1 MKYRIFKNNI
11 LKKLVFFVFVLLFSL
26 LFAQEDEKNAEFLF
40 KFKFIDDDAY
50 KIHSVV
56 DEKVYV
62 NGKFHHKAQ
71 IINRIE
77 VEVSDIK
84 IGESDKTASA
94 LFSCMFMTSEQNS
107 NKTFDWSRNYPSVF
121 RRDEAG
127 FYTIGDEY
135 YMPVVRNVPIFPNYP
150 VKPGDTWTGEGF
162 EAHDFRDAFGIEKPF
177 TFPFKVEY
185 QYIGLAEIDGQTY
198 RHITASYDLNHVVPQ
213 EVLKN
218 YKGKIDVPVK
228 ILGKSRQNLYWDE
241 ERGNLYCY
249 NEEFSIKMLLYSGY
263 TYDFIGT
270 AKAKVIEVKKID
282 TSTEE
287 EIKKSVEDLNL
298 ENTTI
303 EKTDEGLTISIE
315 NIQFLPNSAI
325 LRESEKEKL
334 KKIGEILLK
343 FPDREFLISGHT
355 ALAGTEEERQ
365 KLSEERAAAVANY
378 LIELGVQEREHVY
391 TRGFGARRPVAA
403 NNSPENMAKNR
414 RVEITILD
422 K

>member
-1 MKYRIFKNNI
+1 M
-11 LKKLVFFVFVLLFSL
+11 FVLLFSL
-26 LFAQEDEKNAEFLF
+26 LFAQEDEKDAEFLF

-77 VEVSDIK
+77 VEVSDIET
-84 IGESDKTASA
+84 GEGEKNASA

-107 NKTFDWSRNYPSVF
+107 NKTFDWSRNYPSIF
-121 RRDEAG
+121 RRDDAG
-127 FYTIGDEY
+127 FYSIGDEY
-135 YMPVVRNVPIFPNYP
+135 FMPVVRNVPTFPKHP
-150 VKPGDTWTGEGF
+150 VKPGDTWIGEGF
-162 EAHDFRDAFGIEKPF
+162 EAHDFRDAFVIEKPF

-185 QYIGLAEIDGQTY
+185 QYIGFAEIDGQIY

-213 EVLKN
+213 NVLKN

-270 AKAKVIEVKKID
+270 ARAKVIEVKKID
-282 TSTEE
+282 TAAEE

-365 KLSEERAAAVANY
+365 ALSEERAAAVANY
-378 LIELGVQEREHVY
+378 LIELGVQKREHVY

>member
-1 MKYRIFKNNI
+1 MEYRIFKNNI
-11 LKKLVFFVFVLLFSL
+11 LKKLVLFVFVLLFSL
-26 LFAQEDEKNAEFLF
+26 LFAQEGEKDAEFLF

-56 DEKVYV
+56 DENVYV

-77 VEVSDIK
+77 VEVSDIET
-84 IGESDKTASA
+84 GEGEKNASA

-107 NKTFDWSRNYPSVF
+107 NKTFDWSRNYPSIF
-121 RRDEAG
+121 RRDDAG
-127 FYTIGDEY
+127 FYSISDEY
-135 YMPVVRNVPIFPNYP
+135 FMPVVRNVPTFPNYP

-162 EAHDFRDAFGIEKPF
+162 EAHDFRDAFDIEKPF

-185 QYIGLAEIDGQTY
+185 QYIGFAEIDGQIY

-213 EVLKN
+213 NVLKN

-270 AKAKVIEVKKID
+270 ARAKVIEVKKID
-282 TSTEE
+282 TAAEE

-365 KLSEERAAAVANY
+365 ALSEERAAAVANY
-378 LIELGVQEREHVY
+378 LIELGVQKREHVY

>member
-11 LKKLVFFVFVLLFSL
+11 LKKLVLFVFVLLFSL
-26 LFAQEDEKNAEFLF
+26 LFAQEGEKDAEFLF

-77 VEVSDIK
+77 VEVSDIET
-84 IGESDKTASA
+84 GEGDKTASA

-107 NKTFDWSRNYPSVF
+107 NKTFDWSRNYPSIF
-121 RRDEAG
+121 RRDDAG
-127 FYTIGDEY
+127 FYSIGDEY
-135 YMPVVRNVPIFPNYP
+135 FMPVVRNVPTFPKHP
-150 VKPGDTWTGEGF
+150 VKPGDTWTDEGF

-185 QYIGLAEIDGQTY
+185 QYIGLAEIDGQIY

-213 EVLKN
+213 KVLKN

-270 AKAKVIEVKKID
+270 ARAKVIEVKKID
-282 TSTEE
+282 TAAEE

-365 KLSEERAAAVANY
+365 ALSEERAAAVANY
-378 LIELGVQEREHVY
+378 LIELGVQKREHVY

>member
-1 MKYRIFKNNI
+1 MKYRIFKKNI
-11 LKKLVFFVFVLLFSL
+11 LKKLIIFVFVSSLSL
-26 LFAQEDEKNAEFLF
+26 LFAQNNEKHPEMFF
-40 KFKFIDDDAY
+40 KFKFIDGDAY
-50 KIHSVV
+50 KVHSVV

-62 NGKFHHKAQ
+62 NGRFHHQAQ

-77 VEVSDIK
+77 VEVSEIQ
-84 IGESDKTASA
+84 DKTADSPASA
-94 LFSCMFMTSEQNS
+94 VFSCMFMTSEQNS

-135 YMPVVRNVPIFPNYP
+135 FMPVVRNVPTFPNYP

-198 RHITASYDLNHVVPQ
+198 HHITAAYDLNHVVPQ

-218 YKGKIDVPVK
+218 YNGKIDVPIK

-241 ERGNLYCY
+241 ERGNLFCY

-263 TYDFIGT
+263 TYDFIGS
-270 AKAKVIEVKKID
+270 ARAEVIEIKKID
-282 TSTEE
+282 TVTEE

-298 ENTTI
+298 ENTSI

-334 KKIGEILLK
+334 KQIGEILSK

-365 KLSEERAAAVANY
+365 TLSEERAAAVANY
-378 LIELGVQEREHVY
+378 LIELGVQDREHVY

>member
-11 LKKLVFFVFVLLFSL
+11 LKKLVLLVFILCFSL
-26 LFAQEDEKNAEFLF
+26 LFAQEDEKNNEFLF
-40 KFKFIDDDAY
+40 KFKFIDGDAY
-50 KIHSVV
+50 KVHSVV

-62 NGKFHHKAQ
+62 NGKFHHQAH

-77 VEVSDIK
+77 VEVSDIQPA
-84 IGESDKTASA
+84 EADEPASA

-127 FYTIGDEY
+127 FYSIGDEY
-135 YMPVVRNVPIFPNYP
+135 FMPVVRNVPAFPNYP
-150 VKPGDTWTGEGF
+150 VKPGDTWQGEGF
-162 EAHDFRDAFGIEKPF
+162 EAHDFRDAFGIENPF
-177 TFPFKVEY
+177 TFPFEVEY

-198 RHITASYDLNHVVPQ
+198 RHITASYDLNHLVPQ

-218 YKGKIDVPVK
+218 YKGKIDVPIK

-241 ERGNLYCY
+241 ERGNLFCY
-249 NEEFSIKMLLYSGY
+249 NEEFNIKMFLYSGY

-270 AKAKVIEVKKID
+270 ARAEVIEVKKID

-315 NIQFLPNSAI
+315 NIQFLPNSAV
-325 LRESEKEKL
+325 LRDSEKEKL
-334 KKIGEILLK
+334 KKIGEILSK
-343 FPDREFLISGHT
+343 FSDRELLISGHT
-355 ALAGTEEERQ
+355 ALAGTEKERQ

>member
-11 LKKLVFFVFVLLFSL
+11 LKKLVLFVFVLLFSL
-26 LFAQEDEKNAEFLF
+26 LFAQEGEKDAEFLF

-77 VEVSDIK
+77 VEVSDIET
-84 IGESDKTASA
+84 GEGEKNASA

-107 NKTFDWSRNYPSVF
+107 NKTFDWSRNYPSIF

-127 FYTIGDEY
+127 FYSISDEY
-135 YMPVVRNVPIFPNYP
+135 FMPVVRNVPTFPKHP
-150 VKPGDTWTGEGF
+150 VKPGDTWIGEGF

-185 QYIGLAEIDGQTY
+185 QYIGLAEIDGQIY

-213 EVLKN
+213 NVLKN

-270 AKAKVIEVKKID
+270 ARAKVIEVKKIY
-282 TSTEE
+282 
-287 EIKKSVEDLNL
+287 
-298 ENTTI
+298 
-303 EKTDEGLTISIE
+303 
-315 NIQFLPNSAI
+315 Q
-325 LRESEKEKL
+325 
-334 KKIGEILLK
+334 
-343 FPDREFLISGHT
+343 
-355 ALAGTEEERQ
+355 
-365 KLSEERAAAVANY
+365 
-378 LIELGVQEREHVY
+378 
-391 TRGFGARRPVAA
+391 
-403 NNSPENMAKNR
+403 
-414 RVEITILD
+414 
-422 K
+422 

>member
-11 LKKLVFFVFVLLFSL
+11 LKKLVLFVFVLLFSL
-26 LFAQEDEKNAEFLF
+26 LFAQEGEKNAEFLF

-77 VEVSDIK
+77 VEVSDIET
-84 IGESDKTASA
+84 GEGEKNASA

-107 NKTFDWSRNYPSVF
+107 NKTFDWSRNYPSIF
-121 RRDEAG
+121 RRDDAG
-127 FYTIGDEY
+127 FYSIGDEY
-135 YMPVVRNVPIFPNYP
+135 FMPVVRNVPTFPKHP
-150 VKPGDTWTGEGF
+150 VKPGDTWIGEGF
-162 EAHDFRDAFGIEKPF
+162 EAHDFRDAFVIEKPF

-185 QYIGLAEIDGQTY
+185 QYIGFAEIDGQIY

-213 EVLKN
+213 NVLKN

-270 AKAKVIEVKKID
+270 ARAKVIEVKKID
-282 TSTEE
+282 TAAEE

-365 KLSEERAAAVANY
+365 ALSEERAAAVANY
-378 LIELGVQEREHVY
+378 LIELGVQKREHVY